1 MKKRKSTYT
10 DIKQRKRENGKK
22 QDKQYKEKKK
32 GKKTS
37 LSLVVQGFSFRSS
50 APVPLWS
57 PVYW

>member
-22 QDKQYKEKKK
+22 HDKQQKEKK